1 MNGRAENSCLARAL
15 KSDISTRTTTTMKTI
30 IAALAVTVALF
41 LPARADEKQ
50 PSPKEI
56 AAMQK
61 TMKAIGELQYQ
72 SGEISLAGGK
82 VKVKLPPEFQYL
94 DPSNARKVMVDIYG
108 NPPQV
113 TGGDGMIVPKGMKFF
128 GGGGWLA
135 ELKWKD
141 DGYVKDD
148 DFAKTNFNDMLN
160 EMKEAY
166 KRGSEE
172 RVKGGY
178 GKMELA
184 GWAQQPHYDRT
195 THKLYY
201 AKLFTTD
208 GPDQQLNYDI
218 RILGR
223 QGVLELSI
231 MSFASQM
238 SDIEAKAPAILG
250 MVDFT
255 DGNRYADYKPGTD
268 KVAAYGIAGLIA
280 GGVLAKAGFFKV
292 AILFIGK
299 FFKLII
305 VGVAALFGGI
315 AKIFGKKKAA

>member
-1 MNGRAENSCLARAL
+1 
-15 KSDISTRTTTTMKTI
+15 MKPLIAI
-30 IAALAVTVALF
+30 IALTAAFF
-41 LPARADEKQ
+41 LPARADEKG
-50 PSPKEI
+50 PSPQEM

-61 TMKAIGELQYQ
+61 AMKAIGELKYQ

-94 DPSNARKVMVDIYG
+94 DASNARKVMVDIYG
-108 NPPQV
+108 NPPQS

-148 DFAKTNFNDMLN
+148 DFAKTNFNDMLTELKAN
-160 EMKEAY
+160 Y
-166 KRGSEE
+166 KQGSDE

-184 GWAQQPHYDRT
+184 GWAAQPHYDRT

-201 AKLFTTD
+201 AKLFDTD
-208 GPDQQLNYDI
+208 GNEQQLNYDI

-238 SDIEAKAPAILG
+238 GEIEAQAPAILG

-255 DGNRYADYKPGTD
+255 EGNRYTDYKKGD
-268 KVAAYGIAGLIA
+268 KVAAYGIAGLIT

-292 AILFIGK
+292 IFLFAAK
-299 FFKLII
+299 FFKVIA
-305 VGVAALFGGI
+305 VGAVALFAGI
-315 AKIFGKKKAA
+315 AKLFGRKKSA